1 MSGPASAGGA
11 VPDLDMHTAETA
23 AAVNALGMSA
33 EEYRQTIS
41 TLLAGIE
48 EGEAAIGAAGGLTDA
63 LAQKFAAEYGKMAH
77 LKASLVE
84 LGLRLENATT
94 VGQNAT
100 ATYVESDLNAA
111 SVVSSVEPI
120 SGTTSTKST

>member
-1 MSGPASAGGA
+1 MQTE
-11 VPDLDMHTAETA
+11 DTA
-23 AAVNALGMSA
+23 AAVNVLGMSA
-33 EEYRQTIS
+33 EEYRQTIG
-41 TLLAGIE
+41 TLLMAIE

-63 LAQKFAAEYGKMAH
+63 LAQKFAAEYGKTAP

-100 ATYVESDLNAA
+100 ATYVEADLNAS
-111 SVVSSVEPI
+111 SVVASVEPI
-120 SGTTSTKST
+120 PGTTTTQNT